1 MMDLLTPTNHAGAY
15 EWAAV
20 LFAHATVGLGLVA
33 IVAAL
38 LDWQLAPWVE
48 GLGGLALVIV
58 VVLYFLGWEGSIQQF
73 GAGLADAT
81 VDTFAV
87 FIGGLLGVSAW
98 GRRGV
103 TVAAALAAL
112 LGVLWAGVRAR
123 K

>member
-20 LFAHATVGLGLVA
+20 LFSHATVGLGLVA

-38 LDWQLAPWVE
+38 LSRVEWLDHVGDVALAIVTVVYA
-48 GLGGLALVIV
+48 LA
-58 VVLYFLGWEGSIQQF
+58 WEGIIQSL
-73 GAGLADAT
+73 GAGLADAA

-98 GRRGV
+98 GRRGI

-112 LGVLWAGVRAR
+112 AGVLWAGVRAR

>member
-1 MMDLLTPTNHAGAY
+1 MDLLTPTNHAGAY

-38 LDWQLAPWVE
+38 LDWLEADSPGIV
-48 GLGGLALVIV
+48 ALHV
-58 VVLYFLGWEGSIQQF
+58 VTVAYTLVWEGIIQGY
-73 GAGLADAT
+73 GAGLADAA

-87 FIGGLLGVSAW
+87 FIGGIVGVSAW
-98 GRRGV
+98 YRRGV
-103 TVAAALAAL
+103 SLALALVSLA
-112 LGVLWAGVRAR
+112 GVLWAGVRAR

>member
-1 MMDLLTPTNHAGAY
+1 MDLLTPTNHAGAY

-20 LFAHATVGLGLVA
+20 LFAHVTVGLGLVA

-38 LDWQLAPWVE
+38 LDWLEADSP
-48 GLGGLALVIV
+48 GILALHV
-58 VVLYFLGWEGSIQQF
+58 VTVAYALAWEGIIQSF
-73 GAGLADAT
+73 GAGYGDAA

-87 FIGGLLGVSAW
+87 FMGGLLGVSAW

-103 TVAAALAAL
+103 TVAASLAAL
-112 LGVLWAGVRAR
+112 AGVLWAGVRAR

>member
-20 LFAHATVGLGLVA
+20 LFAHVTVGLGLVA

-38 LDWQLAPWVE
+38 LDWLEADSPGIVA
-48 GLGGLALVIV
+48 LHVVTVAYALV
-58 VVLYFLGWEGSIQQF
+58 WEGIIQGY
-73 GAGLADAT
+73 GAGFADAA

-98 GRRGV
+98 GRRGIA
-103 TVAAALAAL
+103 VAASLLALA
-112 LGVLWAGVRAR
+112 GVLWAGVRAR

>member
-1 MMDLLTPTNHAGAY
+1 MDLLTPTNHAGAY

-38 LDWQLAPWVE
+38 LDWY
-48 GLGGLALVIV
+48 GGDWISPAGPMALVLV
-58 VVLYFLGWEGSIQQF
+58 VIGYALAWEGIIQSF
-73 GAGLADAT
+73 GAGYGDAA

-87 FIGGLLGVSAW
+87 FMGGLLGVSAW

-103 TVAAALAAL
+103 TVAASLAAL
-112 LGVLWAGVRAR
+112 AGVLWAGVRAR

>member
-20 LFAHATVGLGLVA
+20 LFAHATVGLIITA
-33 IVAAL
+33 IVAAIL
-38 LDWQLAPWVE
+38 HWQLAPWIE

-73 GAGLADAT
+73 GAGMPDAI

-87 FIGGLLGVSAW
+87 FIGGLIGVSA
-98 GRRGV
+98 
-103 TVAAALAAL
+103 
-112 LGVLWAGVRAR
+112 
-123 K
+123 

>member
-1 MMDLLTPTNHAGAY
+1 MDLLTPTNHAGAY

-20 LFAHATVGLGLVA
+20 YLAHFAIGLA
-33 IVAAL
+33 ITAIIAAL
-38 LDWQLAPWVE
+38 LDWQLAPWIE

-73 GAGLADAT
+73 GAGMPDAI

-87 FIGGLLGVSAW
+87 FIGGLAGVSAW
-98 GRRGV
+98 GRRGFA
-103 TVAAALAAL
+103 VAASLAALA
-112 LGVLWAGVRAR
+112 GVLWAGVRAR

>member
-38 LDWQLAPWVE
+38 LDWY
-48 GLGGLALVIV
+48 GGDWISPAGPMALVLV
-58 VVLYFLGWEGSIQQF
+58 VIGYALGWEGIIQGY
-73 GAGLADAT
+73 GAGFADAA

-98 GRRGV
+98 GRRGIA
-103 TVAAALAAL
+103 VAASLLALA
-112 LGVLWAGVRAR
+112 GVLWAGVRAR